1 MFSRWKK
8 RSRPTSRRNPAPR
21 RARLRVEPLE
31 ARTLLSLSGLDA
43 YWADPARAFAAPGP
57 VGYTPAQVR
66 QAYGFDRIRFGD
78 GTLEADGSGQTIA
91 IVTAYDH
98 PSIEQDLRA
107 FNQAFDLPEVP
118 QFTRV
123 NQSGGK

>member
-1 MFSRWKK
+1 MFSRWK
-8 RSRPTSRRNPAPR
+8 RRRLTSQSSQRNPVHR

-31 ARTLLSLSGLDA
+31 ARTLLSLSGLES

-57 VGYTPAQVR
+57 IGYTPAQVR
-66 QAYGFDRIRFGD
+66 QAYGFDRIRFAD
-78 GTLEADGSGQTIA
+78 GTLQGDGAGQTIA

-98 PSIEQDLRA
+98 PSIGDDLRA
-107 FNQAFDLPEVP
+107 FNRTFNLPEVP

-123 NQSGGK
+123 NQ